1 MGNRE
6 HYLKSFLIAG
16 IVIGALSSSPGINVG
31 NCCGLWQILGGG
43 MAGWI
48 LCRSAAQPV
57 RAGEGALVGIFSG
70 LIGGMI
76 FSLMAALTYFW
87 NPNQFSLAFQEALQN
102 QGTEI
107 PPEVQVYVD
116 EFLRWFTHPGLLLVI
131 LLFSSLVI
139 FAIIAM
145 SGSMI
150 AVTIFEPR
158 FAVERGKNPAPI
170 SYQPAMKMPEK
181 MEPHELTHGEHDLYF
196 PRKDKEEE

>member
-1 MGNRE
+1 MENRE
-6 HYLKSFLIAG
+6 YYLKSFLIAG
-16 IVIGALSSSPGINVG
+16 IVLGALSSIPGVNLG
-31 NCCGLWQILGGG
+31 NCCCLWQILGGG

-102 QGTEI
+102 QGAEI
-107 PPEVQVYVD
+107 PPEAQVYID
-116 EFLRWFTHPGLLLVI
+116 EFLRWFTHPGLFLVI
-131 LLFSSLVI
+131 LLFSSLLI
-139 FAIIAM
+139 FAIIAAL
-145 SGSMI
+145 GSMI
-150 AVTIFEPR
+150 AVTVFEPR
-158 FAVERGKNPAPI
+158 FAVGRGKKSAPI
-170 SYQPAMKMPEK
+170 NYPPAAKMPDK
-181 MEPHELTHGEHDLYF
+181 MELHELTPGEQDLYF